1 MRVFN
6 KKRLQVTLFFAVFLF
21 YNYFKVKKG
30 DKPFIKEKTYIV
42 KYDRPDDFRVINQ
55 SAVKQAITS
64 EPLHNACWDARLAS
78 DGTLYLS
85 ICSEH
90 ANHEFAKLY
99 KYDFETNSAEMCFYT
114 KDYLL
119 KSERYLRDSKFHT
132 SINEKPDGKL
142 IMVTHSTDK
151 APAHPAWLP
160 YSFVSNP
167 FEGFPGGE
175 LMEYDP
181 KTGKVELF
189 GIPAP
194 RESIY
199 GAVYSEKDDAYYML
213 GWMRGHLYRFDCKT
227 RKCEDKGQVSEYRS
241 YRIVKGPDDNI
252 YFSTKSGFIVRYNV
266 DLQKLENT
274 GARILCDKVEKGAS
288 LPFTYMGPCVT
299 GPDGKMY
306 MTGNN
311 TTLLS
316 CYDTKTDKISLV
328 GDLIMADEYI
338 DIEDGHS
345 FVAGMDFD
353 KHGVL
358 WYSVM
363 NFRKM
368 EDEHYKAPAGFFR
381 WDIFGGK
388 KPEFL
393 GLFGTP
399 ERVQTYTDSFV
410 IDKERDILYSVSTN
424 HSHNSPD
431 IIAIDLAKYRECM
444 YEKGEICRDMLVYK
458 PGYPEYHPFA
468 EHWQDIKIKIAKY
481 SPNFKAKKIYPV
493 RLWDKFENENIS
505 DSRVKA
511 VKFADGN
518 TVMAIC
524 GDKTDYALEI
534 KDGKLVSLSKATE
547 DEVKGI
553 LKPEPQQYQNMP
565 YYPGRQWRRAVTAS
579 CEWLDGS
586 VVVGT
591 EDGFLAKV
599 FPDGRVYSVGPA
611 VCQGPVRDLCSNL
624 DSGVVYGV
632 GGDDEDIG
640 NVFRFT
646 EEKGLEYLGCM
657 WCDMPDDDVG
667 TCANFILTSCDISPD
682 GRYLAVGAGDRLSC
696 IYICELL

>member
-1 MRVFN
+1 MEN
-6 KKRLQVTLFFAVFLF
+6 
-21 YNYFKVKKG
+21 
-30 DKPFIKEKTYIV
+30 KTYVI
-42 KYDRPDDFRVINQ
+42 KYGRTEDFRVINQ
-55 SAVKQAITS
+55 TAVKQAITD

-78 DGTLYLS
+78 DGTLYFS

-99 KYDFETNSAEMCFYT
+99 KYDFETNKAEMCFYT

-119 KSERYLRDSKFHT
+119 KSDRYLRDSKFHT

-151 APAHPAWLP
+151 APSHPAWLP

-213 GWMRGHLYRFDCKT
+213 GWMRGHLYRFDCKS

-241 YRIVKGPDDNI
+241 YRIVKGPDDNL
-252 YFSTKSGFIVRYNV
+252 YFSTKSGFLIRYNI
-266 DLQKLENT
+266 DTQKIEHT
-274 GARILCDKVEKGAS
+274 GARLFCDKLEKSRA

-299 GPDGKMY
+299 GPDGKIY
-306 MTGNN
+306 TTGNN

-316 CYDTKTDKISLV
+316 CYDTKTGEISV
-328 GDLIMADEYI
+328 AGDLIPADEYI

-353 KHGVL
+353 KYGVL
-358 WYSVM
+358 WYSAM

-368 EDEHYKAPAGFFR
+368 EDEHYKAPSGLFR
-381 WDIFGGK
+381 WDIFSGK
-388 KPEFL
+388 EPEFL

-410 IDKERDILYSVSTN
+410 IDKERDVLYSVSTN

-431 IIAIDLAKYRECM
+431 VIAIDLAKYRECM
-444 YEKGEICRDMLVYK
+444 YERGEVCRDMLVYK

-481 SPNFKAKKIYPV
+481 APNFKAKKIYPV
-493 RLWDKFENENIS
+493 RLWDKFESENIS
-505 DSRVKA
+505 DAKVKA
-511 VKFADGN
+511 VKFIDNN
-518 TVMAIC
+518 TVCGIS
-524 GDKTDYALEI
+524 GDKKMYKFEI
-534 KDGKLVSLSKATE
+534 SCGRLISLSNASDE
-547 DEVKGI
+547 DVNAIVKPQP
-553 LKPEPQQYQNMP
+553 LKYENMP
-565 YYPGRQWRRAVTAS
+565 HYPGRQWRSDVTAS
-579 CEWLDGS
+579 CEWMNGI
-586 VVVGT
+586 VIVGT

-599 FPDGRVYSVGPA
+599 FPDGHVYSMGPA
-611 VCQGPVRDLCSNL
+611 VSHGPIRALCSNL
-624 DSGVVYGV
+624 ESGVVYGV
-632 GGDDEDIG
+632 GGDVEDIG
-640 NVFRFT
+640 NVFKFT
-646 EEKGLEYLGCM
+646 EEYGLEYLGSM
-657 WCDMPDDDVG
+657 SSDAADDDVG
-667 TCANFILTSCDISPD
+667 TCANFVLSSCDISPD
-682 GRYLAVGAGDRLSC
+682 GKHLAVGAADRLSC
-696 IYICELL
+696 VYICELL